1 MDTVYDMRSGI
12 WAMLSEAFMYRINQI
27 RIKKKSQKQS
37 VLVMYEEDVKEYWIC
52 EKNAQIEIRDAFN
65 SHLVIQRYDG
75 KEKRIIVFIPSD
87 WKEKIGIK
95 INKGTV
101 RCFQKQPFEGLEVIV
116 KKGKIAEDEKD

>member
-1 MDTVYDMRSGI
+1 
-12 WAMLSEAFMYRINQI
+12 
-27 RIKKKSQKQS
+27 
-37 VLVMYEEDVKEYWIC
+37 MYEEDAKEYWIC

-75 KEKRIIVFIPSD
+75 KEKRMIVFIPSG

-101 RCFQKQPFEGLEVIV
+101 RCFQKQLFEGLEVIV
-116 KKGKIAEDEKD
+116 KKGKIVKNEHN